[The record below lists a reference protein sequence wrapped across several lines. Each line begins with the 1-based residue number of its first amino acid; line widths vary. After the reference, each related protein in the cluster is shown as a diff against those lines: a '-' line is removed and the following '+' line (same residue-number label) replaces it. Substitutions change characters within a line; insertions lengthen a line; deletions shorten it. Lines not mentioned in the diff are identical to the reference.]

1 MCKVLLVDD
10 EAIERLV
17 LKKFL
22 SKMDAVTVIGEADS
36 GATALEKFK
45 ELDPDIVIMDI
56 KMPGLDGIEA
66 SKIIKRIKNDCVIIF
81 LTAYLE
87 AEKIHEYVFSGG
99 EAYLQKPVRESE
111 LINTINR
118 FKVSARTEQAA
129 PDYAKL
135 LTEKII
141 TKNYKDAK
149 EALNNLLQC
158 RKADPENN
166 HGLVDTRE
174 AYQRIAAD
182 IVGTLDQMDI
192 RNKRNSG
199 KEKELMNE
207 IKLINDVY
215 LLRTWIFKVLDYV
228 FHVIVLDQK
237 GFQDNEINVVLNY
250 LEKNYYKK
258 VTLEEVAEYI
268 NISPFYL
275 SKIFKKHTGINFID
289 YLTNLKIEKAK
300 ELLEYTDMPVIN
312 IAIELSFNEPNYF
325 ARVFRK
331 TAGMTPSKY
340 REAKRQTSAGV
351 SKINDVKWYV

>member
-1 MCKVLLVDD
+1 LVDD
-10 EAIERLV
+10 ETIERLV

-36 GATALEKFK
+36 GTRALERFR
-45 ELDPDIVIMDI
+45 ELDPDIVIMDV

-66 SKIIKRIKNDCVIIF
+66 SKKIKQIKSDCVIIF

-87 AEKIHEYVFSGG
+87 AGKIHEFMLSGG
-99 EAYLQKPVRESE
+99 EAWLQKPVRESE

-118 FKVSARTEQAA
+118 FKVSARKEQET
-129 PDYAKL
+129 PDYGKI

-141 TKNYKDAK
+141 TKNYKGAKGALNDLLKYQMPETDSHSSLVDAK
-149 EALNNLLQC
+149 A
-158 RKADPENN
+158 
-166 HGLVDTRE
+166 
-174 AYQRIAAD
+174 AYQDIAAG
-182 IVGTLDQMDI
+182 IIGTLDQLDVKY
-192 RNKRNSG
+192 KRNSI
-199 KEKELMNE
+199 KENELMNE
-207 IKLINDVY
+207 IRPINDVY

-228 FHVIVLDQK
+228 FNVIVLGQK

-275 SKIFKKHTGINFID
+275 SKIFKKHTGVNFID

-331 TAGMTPSKY
+331 TVGMTPSKY

-351 SKINDVKWYV
+351 SRLNEVKWYV